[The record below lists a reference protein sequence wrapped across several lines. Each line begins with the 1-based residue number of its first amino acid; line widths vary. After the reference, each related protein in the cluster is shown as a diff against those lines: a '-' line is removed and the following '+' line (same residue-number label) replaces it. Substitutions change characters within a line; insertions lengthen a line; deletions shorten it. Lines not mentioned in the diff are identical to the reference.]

1 MKGEILRNTKPF
13 FLSIIYNFHNMYTY
27 YENWKLDPAMA
38 ATKYEIANESCYSKN
53 ILSAG

>member
-27 YENWKLDPAMA
+27 YENWKLDPAIA
-38 ATKYEIANESCYSKN
+38 ATKYEKYEKVS
-53 ILSAG
+53 